1 MTRPVSIRV
10 ASTQSSRAGS
20 VARYPEPATPSWMRL
35 MVETASRPCSCVPNA
50 MAYIGRKVRRSRPK
64 RSSRNRLCS
73 ATARATS
80 GCAIC
85 IRRARPPPSSTT
97 PSPCTRRTMASSAKG
112 SNGDCS
118 VLNGLAIGRLVRILR
133 RMNERT
139 VVHDVEEE
147 AGPGRPSIIIISD
160 FVCPWCYIGL
170 VEVERLKQE
179 YEFDVHFA
187 PYLLRPETP
196 PEGMLARRIIAPD
209 APLTPMEQRAADLG
223 INFKRG
229 RTTTS
234 YSHLALEAAEFAF
247 QYSEDPWRFHRR
259 LFGAYFEE
267 LQDIGDIDVLVR
279 LAEEMGVDGVSLRE
293 ALNDRHFES
302 EVDEG
307 IAWSREIGVTAIPT
321 FVFNERQGM
330 VGAQELPAFREMMQ
344 RVGNLPRA

>member
-1 MTRPVSIRV
+1 
-10 ASTQSSRAGS
+10 
-20 VARYPEPATPSWMRL
+20 
-35 MVETASRPCSCVPNA
+35 
-50 MAYIGRKVRRSRPK
+50 
-64 RSSRNRLCS
+64 
-73 ATARATS
+73 
-80 GCAIC
+80 
-85 IRRARPPPSSTT
+85 
-97 PSPCTRRTMASSAKG
+97 
-112 SNGDCS
+112 
-118 VLNGLAIGRLVRILR
+118 VRILR
-133 RMNERT
+133 RMNESA
-139 VVHDVEEE
+139 VVHEVEEE
-147 AGPGRPSIIIISD
+147 VGPERPSIIIISD

-170 VEVERLKQE
+170 AEVDRLKQE

-209 APLTPMEQRAADLG
+209 APPTPMEQRGAELG

-247 QYSEDPWRFHRR
+247 QYSEDPWGFHRR
-259 LFGAYFEE
+259 LFSAYFEE
-267 LQDIGDIDVLVR
+267 LEDIGDIDVLVR
-279 LAEEMGVDGVSLRE
+279 LADEMGVDGKSVQE
-293 ALNDRHFES
+293 ALNDRLFEK

-344 RVGNLPRA
+344 RVGNTPRG

>member
-1 MTRPVSIRV
+1 M
-10 ASTQSSRAGS
+10 
-20 VARYPEPATPSWMRL
+20 
-35 MVETASRPCSCVPNA
+35 
-50 MAYIGRKVRRSRPK
+50 
-64 RSSRNRLCS
+64 
-73 ATARATS
+73 
-80 GCAIC
+80 
-85 IRRARPPPSSTT
+85 
-97 PSPCTRRTMASSAKG
+97 
-112 SNGDCS
+112 
-118 VLNGLAIGRLVRILR
+118 RILR

-139 VVHDVEEE
+139 VVHEVEEE

-196 PEGMLARRIIAPD
+196 LEGMLARRIIAPD
-209 APLTPMEQRAADLG
+209 APPTPMEQRGADLG

-247 QYSEDPWRFHRR
+247 QYSEDPWSFHRR
-259 LFGAYFEE
+259 LFRAYFEE
-267 LQDIGDIDVLVR
+267 LEDIGDIDVLVR
-279 LAEEMGVDGVSLRE
+279 LGDEVGIDGKSLEE
-293 ALNDRHFES
+293 ALNDRHFEN

-330 VGAQELPAFREMMQ
+330 VGAQELPALREMMQ
-344 RVGNLPRA
+344 RVGNLPRAR